1 MKIKYFI
8 RTTLERK
15 LDKSIYKE
23 LGEDYTLLIDYEHKP
38 VSSFIEQLKIISDY
52 NSILLEDD
60 VILCKDFK
68 NHIESV
74 ISEYPD
80 MVINFFT
87 SPNIYFKTH
96 IIKGSFN
103 FNQCTYYPHGI
114 SKTIALEMEKL
125 NTNSLGY
132 DVLESHAMFNLN
144 IYHIQYRPCLVQHI
158 DCKSLLSY
166 KHISFRRSIYFIDY
180 LDELNISYEDA
191 WTQENRKKLNILMK
205 KFFDKYE

>member
-1 MKIKYFI
+1 MKIRYFI

-15 LDKSIYKE
+15 LDKSIYEE

-38 VSSFIEQLKIISDY
+38 IDSFIEQLKIISDY

-60 VILCKDFK
+60 IILCKDFK
-68 NHIESV
+68 KHIESV
-74 ISEYPD
+74 ISIYPD
-80 MVINFFT
+80 IIINFFT
-87 SPNIYFKTH
+87 SPNMYFKTH

-103 FNQCTYYPHGI
+103 FNQCTYYPKGI

-125 NTNSLGY
+125 NMNSLGY

-158 DCKSLLSY
+158 DYKSLLSY
-166 KHISFRRSIYFIDY
+166 KHISSRRSIYFKDY

-191 WTQENRKKLNILMK
+191 
-205 KFFDKYE
+205 